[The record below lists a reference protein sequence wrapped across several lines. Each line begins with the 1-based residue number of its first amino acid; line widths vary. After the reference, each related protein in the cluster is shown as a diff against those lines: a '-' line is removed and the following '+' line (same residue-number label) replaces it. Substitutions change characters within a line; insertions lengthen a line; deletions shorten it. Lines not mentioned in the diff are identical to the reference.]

1 MGAFGM
7 FKAAFRRLAGRSAH
21 EGVQACRGSTEA
33 GATSIEYVF
42 IASLISLV
50 VFLVVFQIGDW
61 VVNQFG
67 RMVNAL

>member
-1 MGAFGM
+1 MI
-7 FKAAFRRLAGRSAH
+7 KAVLCRRAGQ
-21 EGVQACRGSTEA
+21 GPGSPNEQ
-33 GATSIEYVF
+33 GATSLEYVF

-61 VVNQFG
+61 VAFQFG

>member
-1 MGAFGM
+1 ML
-7 FKAAFRRLAGRSAH
+7 KAAFRRLAGQSAQ
-21 EGVQACRGSTEA
+21 EGVQACREPGET

>member
-7 FKAAFRRLAGRSAH
+7 FKAAFRRLAGQTVD
-21 EGVQACRGSTEA
+21 EGDQACRIPTEL
-33 GATSIEYVF
+33 GATSLEYVF

-50 VFLVVFQIGDW
+50 VFVVVFQIGDW